1 MKNLTFFLV
10 LFLGLSACNQVENQ
24 VAKIKKEYYGT
35 TKGRKEVDRYTLSN
49 ESGMNVEIITYGGI
63 ITNLHVPNA
72 AGSLTDVV
80 LGYDNLSDYEKGS
93 HRNGKSIKSRRG
105 FGICRGYKGKAK
117 QKTSSASVYDPTGG
131 LQEPSNRG
139 IY

>member
-10 LFLGLSACNQVENQ
+10 LFLGLSACNQVENK

-93 HRNGKSIKSRRG
+93 PYFGALIGRYGNRIANGKFKL
-105 FGICRGYKGKAK
+105 
-117 QKTSSASVYDPTGG
+117 DGG
-131 LQEPSNRG
+131 GGPELHPR
-139 IY
+139 